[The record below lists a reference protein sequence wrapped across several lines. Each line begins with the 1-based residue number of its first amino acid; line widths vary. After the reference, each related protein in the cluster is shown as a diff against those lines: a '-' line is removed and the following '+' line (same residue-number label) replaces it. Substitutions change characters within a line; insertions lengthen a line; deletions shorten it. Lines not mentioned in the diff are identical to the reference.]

1 MPVAQD
7 GAVPSP
13 RRRNRNL
20 ARPFVNP
27 ITLDDE
33 MKEMPDRFTPVKNPS
48 IVRLRGKSSSLGP
61 SPDPP
66 SHQEEVKADRR
77 ATDTGRYNDT
87 TTPAKTKP
95 LKEENSTPGSSPFS
109 DVNFFQSPAPPKSP
123 SSALKRTHEDDV
135 SSSRKKRETVEPQH
149 AIKEPSPR
157 KVQVPA
163 TPLPDDS
170 FVSSQFETPDH
181 RDPEPVAPYTAPV
194 AARSTRPSFVDGTF
208 STYSTG
214 KPSLRTSGA
223 GRRISFMPKV
233 EQLQVSQEF
242 SNQLG
247 TSQSAEKKT
256 TAEAIKAL
264 EKEIELE
271 EKKDIVET
279 EPELEDKEKFEFVEA
294 KITSKLSP
302 FFQVVL
308 LSLMLFTSSAFLR
321 WWVEEKFA
329 AGYCEAGFVQWKP
342 HYSTMTPGTF
352 AEYFDKEYLL
362 DKGSQILDY
371 VRPEC
376 QPCPMHATCFRG
388 LRAECDAGFVKEENV
403 LAKYL
408 PIPPVCRP
416 DTQTK
421 KRVQMLVRKAVS
433 VLRDRNAQA
442 ACGEDIS
449 AEIEQEQLRDI
460 LYGLKATTLSDSE
473 FSELWNGAIAD
484 LVNEEEVV
492 LRQVEHVEKHQQE
505 IEHGI
510 TTTDGSGHSVPVHQT
525 TTSKSYLR
533 STSLANISV
542 MCAIRRSIVE
552 RLNQHRGKITLGML
566 VVTIYLIGKYWLGA
580 REMRRTR
587 AEKLASTAIAR
598 LKEQRKAA
606 IADDRGRTPRSV
618 PVPQLRDEVQPEVIS
633 LDTRKKVWKD
643 VEVLVETNANVRA
656 RQSEVDGEIMRVWE
670 WVGV

>member
-7 GAVPSP
+7 EVVPSP

-27 ITLDDE
+27 TTLDEE

-48 IVRLRGKSSSLGP
+48 TVRLRGKSSSLGP

-66 SHQEEVKADRR
+66 PSHQAEVKAERR
-77 ATDTGRYNDT
+77 ATDTARYSDAA
-87 TTPAKTKP
+87 TPVRTKS
-95 LKEENSTPGSSPFS
+95 LKEETPAPRSSPFS

-123 SSALKRTHEDDV
+123 KSARKRSHDDDV
-135 SSSRKKRETVEPQH
+135 SSSRKKRDTMEPQYDINESSRH
-149 AIKEPSPR
+149 KMQAPT
-157 KVQVPA
+157 

-181 RDPEPVAPYTAPV
+181 REPEPVAPYTAPV

-247 TSQSAEKKT
+247 TSQTAEKKT
-256 TAEAIKAL
+256 TTEAIKAL

-271 EKKDIVET
+271 EKKEIVET
-279 EPELEDKEKFEFVEA
+279 KPEPVLEEERKS
-294 KITSKLSP
+294 SKLSP
-302 FFQVVL
+302 FSQVVA
-308 LSLMLFTSSAFLR
+308 LSLMLFISSAFLR
-321 WWVEEKFA
+321 WWIQERFA

-342 HYSTMTPGTF
+342 HYSTMTPNTF

-362 DKGSQILDY
+362 EKGSQILDY

-376 QPCPMHATCFRG
+376 QPCPMHATCFKG
-388 LRAECDAGFVKEENV
+388 LRAECDSGFVKEESI
-403 LAKYL
+403 LARYL

-442 ACGEDIS
+442 ACGKDIS
-449 AEIEQEQLRDI
+449 AEIEEAQLRDI
-460 LYGLKATTLSDSE
+460 LYGLKATTLSDIE
-473 FSELWNGAIAD
+473 FNELWNGAIAD
-484 LVNEEEVV
+484 LGNEEEVFV
-492 LRQVEHVEKHQQE
+492 RQVEHVDKHQQE

-510 TTTDGSGHSVPVHQT
+510 TTINSSGNSVPIQQT
-525 TTSKSYLR
+525 TTTKSYLR

-552 RLNQHRGKITLGML
+552 RLNQHRGKIILGML
-566 VVTIYLIGKYWLGA
+566 VVAIYLIGKYWLGA

-618 PVPQLRDEVQPEVIS
+618 PVPQLRDEVQPEVIC

-670 WVGV
+670 WVGI